1 MSYNYWFIRTFEG
14 FLTKSYC
21 MIETTKLLQ
30 SKRGRVEEEDF
41 FILLPAVKEIRLPP
55 VNYFDRCSI
64 KCVQTMRRLFFYSW
78 HLETIML

>member
-1 MSYNYWFIRTFEG
+1 
-14 FLTKSYC
+14 

-64 KCVQTMRRLFFYSW
+64 KCVQTM
-78 HLETIML
+78 